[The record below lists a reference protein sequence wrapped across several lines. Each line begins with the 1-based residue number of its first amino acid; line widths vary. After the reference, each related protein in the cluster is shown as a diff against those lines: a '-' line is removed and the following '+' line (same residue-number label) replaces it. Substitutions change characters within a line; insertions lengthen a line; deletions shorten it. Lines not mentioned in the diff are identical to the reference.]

1 MEKLNALRDLK
12 AWRAQQ
18 AGAQTLALV
27 PTMGALHD
35 GHMALMRAAR
45 AKANKVLASI
55 FVNPTQFGPNE
66 DFSRYPRTLEADA
79 HMLAANGVD
88 ALYAPALEDMYPSG
102 FNTEIEVRGVSDF
115 LCGPFRPGHFNGV
128 ATVVAKL
135 FHQAQPTHAFFGEKD
150 WQQLQVIKQLVRDLD
165 MGVEIVGV
173 PIVREADGLALSS
186 RNRYLSAEERAKA
199 ALIPQTLK
207 ALAGAL
213 GADETAN
220 KKILE
225 NARVALTGAGFK
237 LDYLELADA
246 TSCTPTLN
254 INGARLFIAARL
266 GSTRLIDNWGIDE
279 RK

>member
-1 MEKLNALRDLK
+1 MEKLTSLRDLN
-12 AWRAQQ
+12 AWRA
-18 AGAQTLALV
+18 AQTRGDGVALV
-27 PTMGALHD
+27 PTMGALHA
-35 GHMALMRAAR
+35 GHMALMQAAR
-45 AKANKVLASI
+45 AKANTVLASL

-66 DFSRYPRTLEADA
+66 DFSRYPRTLEADCA
-79 HMLAANGVD
+79 MLQANGVN
-88 ALYAPALEDMYPSG
+88 AVYAPAVEDMYPRG
-102 FNTEIEVRGVSDF
+102 FNTHIEVRGVSDF

-199 ALIPQTLK
+199 AQIPQTLK
-207 ALAGAL
+207 ALVDAL
-213 GADETAN
+213 GADEAQN
-220 KKILE
+220 RVKLE
-225 NARVALTGAGFK
+225 EERAALAGAGFA

-246 TSCTPTLN
+246 STCAPTLN

-266 GSTRLIDNWGIDE
+266 GNTRLIDNWEI
-279 RK
+279 